1 MASSRF
7 GKHWLD
13 SAGIAYRRIGVAIS
27 GAYADRASA
36 PTITAGTAAP
46 TSTSQA
52 EGSLYIRTSTV
63 IGLYQYRS
71 SAWVLVVGM
80 GSDFGSTGM
89 KTDVIAESTS
99 AAGVT
104 VDGVLLKDGVN
115 QGTLFA
121 SNVSLSAEQTGT
133 GSEQDIAHGLGA
145 TPALVFAVAS
155 NLTGG
160 AYVITYG
167 THDATNAKVTA
178 TSGEKYRVVAF
189 K

>member
-13 SAGIAYRRIGVAIS
+13 SAGTAYRRIGVAIS

-71 SAWVLVVGM
+71 AAWVLVLGA
-80 GSDFGSTGM
+80 G
-89 KTDVIAESTS
+89 
-99 AAGVT
+99 AA
-104 VDGVLLKDGVN
+104 LPSSSS
-115 QGTLFA
+115 F
-121 SNVSLSAEQTGT
+121 LSAEVTGT
-133 GSEQDIAHGLGA
+133 GSSQDTAHGLGA
-145 TPALVFAVAS
+145 VPTLVFAIPS

-160 AYVITYG
+160 VAVVTYG
-167 THDATNAKVTA
+167 THDATNAKVTM
-178 TSGEKYRVVAF
+178 TTGEKYRVVAF